1 MYFYCLWTDCTSAQV
16 ADIVF
21 IVDESGSITSSNFQL
36 VKSFIHRTISGLKVN
51 SESVRVGMILYNDR
65 PSAEFYLDSFINK
78 SDILKYIKIIPYR
91 GGGTATGA
99 ALKFAKDN
107 LFTER
112 RGSRK
117 AFGVKQIAVI
127 ITDGKSQ
134 DDVTAPAAELRRSGV
149 AVYALGVKDASVE
162 ELKKIGSYPER
173 QFVFNVDSFQ
183 MLTSLEKSLRKS
195 LCKVVV
201 NRGFDKNNRFIL
213 KQGKSNKQCRK
224 WVKKHH

>member
-1 MYFYCLWTDCTSAQV
+1 M
-16 ADIVF
+16 F
-21 IVDESGSITSSNFQL
+21 IVDESGSITSSNFQQ
-36 VKSFIHRTISGLKVN
+36 VKHFIHRTISGLEVN
-51 SESVRVGMILYNDR
+51 SENVRVGMILYNDR
-65 PSAEFYLDSFINK
+65 PSADFYLNSFNNK
-78 SDILKYIKIIPYR
+78 SEILDYIKILPYR

-117 AFGVKQIAVI
+117 ALGVKQIAVI

-149 AVYALGVKDASVE
+149 TVYALGVKDASVE

-183 MLTSLEKSLRKS
+183 MLTSLEKSLRKG
-195 LCKVVV
+195 LCKDVV
-201 NRGFDKNNRFIL
+201 NRGFDKNDRFIL
-213 KQGKSNKQCRK
+213 KQGKSIKQCR
-224 WVKKHH
+224 H